1 VRNPAESQCTGFGAK
16 SMNRDRESSTERRP
30 ANPQPPSEVASRQ
43 PVDARGRAWT
53 FITTGTVRAPID
65 QVWAILGDF
74 AGLEAW
80 HPRIRSCVADGS
92 TIGSCRSVDLGD
104 RVAVE
109 RLDELDV
116 GRHLIA
122 YSVVTGSPL
131 TVGVSGRIRLE
142 PAAPDTTS
150 VEWVT
155 TVPNRPGSGD
165 LVARLKTY
173 YMSRVDDLR
182 AAVARRQAAR
192 TDDRP

>member
-1 VRNPAESQCTGFGAK
+1 
-16 SMNRDRESSTERRP
+16 MNADRESSSSEHRP
-30 ANPQPPSEVASRQ
+30 ANPKPPSKVASGQ
-43 PVDARGRAWT
+43 HVAVGPPWT

-65 QVWAILGDF
+65 RVWAIVGDF

-80 HPRIRSCVADGS
+80 HPRIRSCEADGS
-92 TIGSCRSVDLGD
+92 TIGSYRSVDLGD

-109 RLDELDV
+109 RLDDLDV

-122 YSVVTGSPL
+122 YSVVEGSPL

-142 PAAPDTTS
+142 PSAHDTTS

-165 LVARLKTY
+165 LVARLKAY
-173 YMSRVDDLR
+173 YVSRVDDLR
-182 AAVARRQAAR
+182 AAVMLRLAAQN
-192 TDDRP
+192 DDGRCDR